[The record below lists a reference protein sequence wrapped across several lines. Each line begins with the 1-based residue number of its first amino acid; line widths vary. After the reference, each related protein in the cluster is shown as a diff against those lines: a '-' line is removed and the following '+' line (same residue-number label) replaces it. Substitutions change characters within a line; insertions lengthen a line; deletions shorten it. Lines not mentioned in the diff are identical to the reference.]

1 MEKRKLKVIICGTTF
16 GQFYMDAISRL
27 KDIFEF
33 AGIFA
38 GGSKRSVMCAESYGV
53 PLYTKFEDIPSDIDG
68 ERCKCNS
75 GAACTL

>member
-1 MEKRKLKVIICGTTF
+1 MLKTTVTMMKGKYKNWKKEKLKVIICGTTF

-53 PLYTKFEDIPSDIDG
+53 PLYTKI
-68 ERCKCNS
+68 
-75 GAACTL
+75 